1 MTAPAGREDERAAA
15 AWHAAAVAALCGE
28 GARPP
33 QAVLL
38 SGPPGIGKRLLA
50 AHLARRWL
58 CEGDGAA
65 DCRCPACLWLDAG
78 DHPDLLRLEAPP
90 GEEIRIDAV
99 RGLVERLAQTPTR
112 GGRKLAWIAPAEALN
127 RHSANSL
134 LKTLEEPP
142 GAAVL
147 ILVSE
152 RPALL
157 PATVRS
163 RCRRLRLAPP
173 GAAALDWLRARLPE
187 GADAEAALTAAEG
200 APLTALA
207 WAQPERAEARAAWR
221 ETLWAVAAGRTD
233 PVAAAEDWHKRLAEP
248 ELADWAEPFA
258 GPRRRGPGRRARR
271 RAAGLARMRPA
282 VRLEGVFRPLRPRA
296 ACRARAAGALERTE
310 PARDAAARVGADL
323 ARGALK
329 EDPWPPVAD
338 KAYCP

>member
-207 WAQPERAEARAAWR
+207 WAQPERAEARSAWR

-248 ELADWAEPFA
+248 ELADWASLL
-258 GPRRRGPGRRARR
+258 RA
-271 RAAGLARMRPA
+271 L
-282 VRLEGVFRPLRPRA
+282 
-296 ACRARAAGALERTE
+296 
-310 PARDAAARVGADL
+310 AAAALGGEHGAVPPALRECAQRLDLKASFALYDRVLHAALGLRGRLNAQSL
-323 ARGALK
+323 LETLLLEWARIWREAR
-329 EDPWPPVAD
+329 
-338 KAYCP
+338 